1 MENVKTK
8 KKVWPLAV
16 AITALVLVA
25 AAVLCW
31 IFWPRPLVTAQ
42 ALVAADLETAPIYN
56 EEGAQ
61 DGALVRGSSVTYV
74 VEEEDD
80 ERPGMVRLLDYKRFS
95 KRCYRLVIWEC

>member
-42 ALVAADLETAPIYN
+42 ALVAADLETAPINFCLLGKFLYFFCN
-56 EEGAQ
+56 HCKSFSVLA
-61 DGALVRGSSVTYV
+61 GS
-74 VEEEDD
+74 
-80 ERPGMVRLLDYKRFS
+80 
-95 KRCYRLVIWEC
+95 RCLYCCI

>member
-61 DGALVRGSSVTYV
+61 DGRWFAAAPSPMWWRKRTMSGPVWSV
-74 VEEEDD
+74 
-80 ERPGMVRLLDYKRFS
+80 
-95 KRCYRLVIWEC
+95 W